1 MLKNMEQYANDLE
14 GIVAKRTEDLAEEK
28 KKTEEL
34 LHQMLPRLYSLEIKK
49 NTDSSYFHIHVH
61 VHFAIILARS
71 HKV

>member
-34 LHQMLPRLYSLEIKK
+34 LHQMLPRLYSLEI
-49 NTDSSYFHIHVH
+49 
-61 VHFAIILARS
+61 
-71 HKV
+71 

>member
-34 LHQMLPRLYSLEIKK
+34 LHQMLPRLYSLQIKK
-49 NTDSSYFHIHVH
+49 YRFVLLPCTIMYTYT
-61 VHFAIILARS
+61 LP
-71 HKV
+71 